1 MQTKIS
7 AAAVCRPQKNHAL
20 QSWDLPKA
28 FNPKAKSFESNPDSD
43 LNVCQASILW
53 KLGTHLNPNLS
64 PAKSVSGK
72 PPKSFMSISFDSP
85 SQSQVPNLIQYCSW
99 DAVTAHSKR
108 ARIHIWR
115 KVWKILSGRNFVNF
129 IADGRPGKVFL
140 HPTFTVVR
148 AFRWWPS
155 QRAIKKIYIVY
166 FLEFILKMI
175 FIIIFVFFAVVLKI
189 SIGDWDFFPPKKLTF
204 GWVFNA
210 QQGLFTGYNFD

>member
-1 MQTKIS
+1 MRK
-7 AAAVCRPQKNHAL
+7 L
-20 QSWDLPKA
+20 Q
-28 FNPKAKSFESNPDSD
+28 
-43 LNVCQASILW
+43 
-53 KLGTHLNPNLS
+53 THLWNPC
-64 PAKSVSGK
+64 PAKSVNIGK

-99 DAVTAHSKR
+99 NAVTAHSKR

-115 KVWKILSGRNFVNF
+115 KVWKNFFGRNFVNF

-148 AFRWWPS
+148 ALRWWPS
-155 QRAIKKIYIVY
+155 QRAIKKIYFVY

-189 SIGDWDFFPPKKLTF
+189 SID
-204 GWVFNA
+204 GWVFYQKKLHLVEFSLHNRVF
-210 QQGLFTGYNFD
+210 LLDIILINSFN

>member
-1 MQTKIS
+1 MQTKTGS
-7 AAAVCRPQKNHAL
+7 TAAC
-20 QSWDLPKA
+20 WPKR
-28 FNPKAKSFESNPDSD
+28 NPCTPSLRSSQSFESNSDSD
-43 LNVCQASILW
+43 LNVSHASMW
-53 KLGTHLNPNLS
+53 KLQTHLWNS
-64 PAKSVSGK
+64 RPAKSNIGK

-99 DAVTAHSKR
+99 NAVTAHIKR

-115 KVWKILSGRNFVNF
+115 KVWKKLSGRNFVNF

-189 SIGDWDFFPPKKLTF
+189 SIG
-204 GWVFNA
+204 GWVFY
-210 QQGLFTGYNFD
+210 QKK

>member
-1 MQTKIS
+1 MAQLTKTDFI
-7 AAAVCRPQKNHAL
+7 QKKCKQIKFSKKNANKDRFYCSLLAQKRSMH
-20 QSWDLPKA
+20 SNPPKA
-28 FNPKAKSFESNPDSD
+28 LNQIQTQIWMFVTLQCENFKHIFE
-43 LNVCQASILW
+43 
-53 KLGTHLNPNLS
+53 T
-64 PAKSVSGK
+64 PAKSNIGK

-99 DAVTAHSKR
+99 NAVTAHNKR

-115 KVWKILSGRNFVNF
+115 KVWKNISGRHFVNF

-140 HPTFTVVR
+140 HPTSQVVR
-148 AFRWWPS
+148 ALRWWPS

-189 SIGDWDFFPPKKLTF
+189 SIG
-204 GWVFNA
+204 GWVFY
-210 QQGLFTGYNFD
+210 QKK

>member
-1 MQTKIS
+1 MKDQS
-7 AAAVCRPQKNHAL
+7 AATCWPKINPCTPIL
-20 QSWDLPKA
+20 SSSQSFKLWIKFRLRSECLSR
-28 FNPKAKSFESNPDSD
+28 FNAKTSNT
-43 LNVCQASILW
+43 
-53 KLGTHLNPNLS
+53 THLWNPC
-64 PAKSVSGK
+64 PAKSVNIGK

-99 DAVTAHSKR
+99 NAVTAHSKR

-115 KVWKILSGRNFVNF
+115 KVWKNFFGRNFVNF

-148 AFRWWPS
+148 ALRWWPS
-155 QRAIKKIYIVY
+155 QRAIKKIYFVY

-189 SIGDWDFFPPKKLTF
+189 SID
-204 GWVFNA
+204 GWVFY
-210 QQGLFTGYNFD
+210 QKK

>member
-1 MQTKIS
+1 LQIINFANKDQCCCS
-7 AAAVCRPQKNHAL
+7 LPAQKNHAL
-20 QSWDLPKA
+20 QSWNPPKA

-115 KVWKILSGRNFVNF
+115 KKSGNIFWQNFVNF
-129 IADGRPGKVFL
+129 IAHMAGQERSFCTPLVK
-140 HPTFTVVR
+140 
-148 AFRWWPS
+148 W
-155 QRAIKKIYIVY
+155 
-166 FLEFILKMI
+166 
-175 FIIIFVFFAVVLKI
+175 
-189 SIGDWDFFPPKKLTF
+189 
-204 GWVFNA
+204 
-210 QQGLFTGYNFD
+210 